1 MQKLK
6 HTPRSGSSTYELDF
20 YAWAVTNAK
29 LLRAG
34 RLSEADVTNIAEELE
49 SMGRS
54 EKRELI
60 NRLTVLLAH
69 LLKWRF
75 QAKRRSRS
83 WAATIVEQR
92 LQSLG
97 LIADSPSLSPELSE
111 KFAEAYVNAVKIAE
125 KETGLRFPEKCPFT
139 LEETLDENF
148 WPE

>member
-1 MQKLK
+1 MGTNRLLGPVLPCEGGIISDQRKETMQKLK
-6 HTPRSGSSTYELDF
+6 HTPRSGSSLYELDF
-20 YAWAVTNAK
+20 YGWALTNAK

-34 RLSEADVTNIAEELE
+34 KFSEADMANIAEELE
-49 SMGRS
+49 RMRGS
-54 EKRELI
+54 EKRELM

-97 LIADSPSLSPELSE
+97 
-111 KFAEAYVNAVKIAE
+111 
-125 KETGLRFPEKCPFT
+125 
-139 LEETLDENF
+139 
-148 WPE
+148 